1 MALGAIFILLAGLLL
16 AHNLIEDYR
25 AGSSAKAIV
34 RTIEQAPK
42 AKKSGKDAIKVNGTA
57 YSGYLNFPTLNLTLP
72 VASKWRFSQLEVSPA
87 TYTGT
92 AKDRDWTVA
101 GHNFV
106 NHFGRLNQL
115 KVGDKV
121 YFEAASGQRYVYQVQ
136 KMEVLQPTAIS
147 KMVQSKYDLSLFT
160 CTYDG
165 TTRFTV
171 RCRLL
176 QIK

>member
-1 MALGAIFILLAGLLL
+1 M
-16 AHNLIEDYR
+16 
-25 AGSSAKAIV
+25 
-34 RTIEQAPK
+34 
-42 AKKSGKDAIKVNGTA
+42 KVNA
-57 YSGYLNFPTLNLTLP
+57 CSGYLNFPTLNLTLP
-72 VASKWRFSQLEVSPA
+72 VASKWRFSQLKVSPA

-115 KVGDKV
+115 EVGDKV
-121 YFEAASGQRYVYQVQ
+121 YFEDAAGQRYVYQVQ

>member
-1 MALGAIFILLAGLLL
+1 
-16 AHNLIEDYR
+16 
-25 AGSSAKAIV
+25 
-34 RTIEQAPK
+34 
-42 AKKSGKDAIKVNGTA
+42 
-57 YSGYLNFPTLNLTLP
+57 LP

-121 YFEAASGQRYVYQVQ
+121 F
-136 KMEVLQPTAIS
+136 
-147 KMVQSKYDLSLFT
+147 
-160 CTYDG
+160 
-165 TTRFTV
+165 
-171 RCRLL
+171 
-176 QIK
+176 

>member
-1 MALGAIFILLAGLLL
+1 MALQP
-16 AHNLIEDYR
+16 
-25 AGSSAKAIV
+25 AGSV
-34 RTIEQAPK
+34 PGNLYGD
-42 AKKSGKDAIKVNGTA
+42 GKRPG
-57 YSGYLNFPTLNLTLP
+57 L
-72 VASKWRFSQLEVSPA
+72 
-87 TYTGT
+87 
-92 AKDRDWTVA
+92 

-115 KVGDKV
+115 KVCDKV
-121 YFEAASGQRYVYQVQ
+121 CFEAAAGQRYVYQVQ